1 METELIDEKIK
12 KFFELK
18 SKYEEQKEKL
28 LKNKYKKLKEKNFS
42 KKQIKSKMDK
52 IAIPCINCKNKG
64 GTIFQCDKFG
74 FIAKCNVEKP
84 CKLDI
89 QILRGTYIPSRELFE
104 HDLNKINQVKL
115 NIVKTKMKHILNYID
130 ESNAI
135 KSFNEH
141 KKELNSLSEY
151 YYYSKIIFE
160 DIQEEYSD
168 ENAEINTNVLEFK
181 KMIQEYLDTQ
191 DKIKLQEAIEFQ
203 IENIENNKK
212 EKQYLDYHKTEQN
225 QGVEEKIVNF
235 KYD

>member
-42 KKQIKSKMDK
+42 KKQIKNKMDK
-52 IAIPCINCKNKG
+52 VSIPCINCKNKG
-64 GTIFQCDKFG
+64 GTVFKCDKLG
-74 FIAKCNVEKP
+74 FFAKCNVEKP